1 MARPPKPWWH
11 SESGEYRVM
20 IRGQR
25 HHLGSDKDEAERKF
39 HQLMAQPV
47 EKPVRSD
54 TVVVLIDEFLDWT

>member
-1 MARPPKPWWH
+1 MARPPKLRWH

-39 HQLMAQPV
+39 HELMAQPV
-47 EKPVRSD
+47 EKPVMSGRIPLSS
-54 TVVVLIDEFLDWT
+54 